1 MHSVQAPAAALTGGA
16 CGFGNLSAA
25 QWPYGM
31 VAAVSSSSPLL
42 QGTAAH
48 NACGTCVEVVC
59 NDAVRPSFPGN
70 FVALLRC
77 CVEGISLCTVMF
89 LGAARSSASAKILV
103 RLNDSKPLRL
113 LHFHQHTGAA
123 LVSLSDL
130 VCVRQACL
138 PNVRSAVVLVTDT
151 CSTCGPTQ
159 ISLAAPVYYQHM
171 SRNPT
176 AAVHYRA
183 VRSLHLDCTE
193 ALPALPKQTQTS
205 LSNVE

>member
-1 MHSVQAPAAALTGGA
+1 MQAPAAALTGGA

-25 QWPYGM
+25 QWPYSM
-31 VAAVSSSSPLL
+31 VAAVSTSSPLL
-42 QGTAAH
+42 QGTSAH

-59 NDAVRPSFPGN
+59 NDAVRLPFPGN
-70 FVALLRC
+70 AVAIVLLRKKNHTMFQ
-77 CVEGISLCTVMF
+77 GTVLPLTLPELLMCF
-89 LGAARSSASAKILV
+89 
-103 RLNDSKPLRL
+103 NDSKHLQ
-113 LHFHQHTGAA
+113 FQQVHQHAVRA
-123 LVSLSDL
+123 PVSLSVL
-130 VCVRQACL
+130 VRVRQACL

-183 VRSLHLDCTE
+183 VSSPHPDLHIIMGPVGGTG
-193 ALPALPKQTQTS
+193 
-205 LSNVE
+205 LSSARR